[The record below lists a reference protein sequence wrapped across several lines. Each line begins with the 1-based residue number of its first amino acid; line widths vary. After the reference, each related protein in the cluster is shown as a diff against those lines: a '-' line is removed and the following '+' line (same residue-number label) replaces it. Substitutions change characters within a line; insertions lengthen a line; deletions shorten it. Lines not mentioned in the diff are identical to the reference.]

1 MRWASVSNPA
11 QQSARARPRTLCAV
25 LPLGLAACGGSA
37 DSGEAPGEVPDPS
50 VGLDTSGGQEGST
63 NDSPVATT
71 DAGPAEAQQFPEI
84 VEATATGNGGTW
96 TFEVT
101 VSSPYDTPERYADG
115 WRVLGPDG
123 NVYGEH
129 ELTHDHADEQPFT
142 RTQAGVA
149 IPDGIDEV
157 TIEGRDLV
165 NGYGGPTV
173 TVQLESS

>member
-1 MRWASVSNPA
+1 M
-11 QQSARARPRTLCAV
+11 RARSVVTTALIGAAAV
-25 LPLGLAACGGSA
+25 VGCGSGSA
-37 DSGEAPGEVPDPS
+37 DRDGGATPTTVSAATSVPA
-50 VGLDTSGGQEGST
+50 
-63 NDSPVATT
+63 ATT
-71 DAGPAEAQQFPEI
+71 GAAPAEAQQFPEI
-84 VEATATGNGGTW
+84 VEATAIGNGGTW

-123 NVYGEH
+123 TVYGEH
-129 ELTHDHADEQPFT
+129 ELTHDHAAEQPFT
-142 RTQAGVA
+142 RTKEGVA